1 VTWDHSHFAVT
12 KHMRPE
18 NFSQRL
24 LTSPDLVRRSRL
36 FHCRPFNGHH
46 CQIAVADSRGRRTP
60 EYVAWLTFVRDLF
73 AQWLSGAPDDA
84 ELWVVVEQGATL
96 GGYNLSV
103 FNPPWEDA
111 QRCARDLRSVW
122 RRLLA
127 KRATRH
133 GS

>member
-1 VTWDHSHFAVT
+1 VGSHQDGRTV
-12 KHMRPE
+12 E
-18 NFSQRL
+18 
-24 LTSPDLVRRSRL
+24 
-36 FHCRPFNGHH
+36 CR
-46 CQIAVADSRGRRTP
+46 
-60 EYVAWLTFVRDLF
+60 AWPAFVRDLF
-73 AQWLSGAPDDA
+73 AQRLAGGPTDA

-103 FNPPWEDA
+103 VNPPWEDA

-127 KRATRH
+127 KRATRP